1 MILSDGTIYDIIV
14 NRKVYLV
21 NPFNEEMLQ
30 PASIDLTLGGELKT
44 INGKSID
51 LTQDSYK
58 LKPNEFILGHTSE
71 TIHVPRDL
79 MARVEGKSSIARLGV
94 AIHITAGFIDPNFTG
109 QITLEI
115 KNMSDK
121 PFELIHG
128 DSICQIVFET
138 LDKPC
143 VVPYGSSKLNSKY
156 MNSRGAV
163 LSRYEKL

>member
-58 LKPNEFILGHTSE
+58 LKPNEFIL
-71 TIHVPRDL
+71 
-79 MARVEGKSSIARLGV
+79 
-94 AIHITAGFIDPNFTG
+94 
-109 QITLEI
+109 
-115 KNMSDK
+115 
-121 PFELIHG
+121 
-128 DSICQIVFET
+128 
-138 LDKPC
+138 
-143 VVPYGSSKLNSKY
+143 
-156 MNSRGAV
+156 
-163 LSRYEKL
+163 